1 MLDLHLGGVCKVP
14 DYYADGVRRRG
25 GVNLIW
31 ASVGNCG
38 NQLLDVNGET
48 QEAETLSVRVQMQ
61 VTGTEQPVVVMKLL

>member
-1 MLDLHLGGVCKVP
+1 VLDLHLGGVCKVP

-38 NQLLDVNGET
+38 NQLLDDNGET

-61 VTGTEQPVVVMKLL
+61 ATGAEQPVVAMKLL